1 MNQITCELSGAFPR
15 RLAQCGDC
23 DPIWKA
29 IQAEALE
36 HAEQEPLLAPT
47 FRRLVIEQPNLVT
60 SLG

>member
-1 MNQITCELSGAFPR
+1 MNQITCELSRAYPR
-15 RLAQCGDC
+15 RLAHCVDS
-23 DPIWKA
+23 DPDWKT